1 MKSSLELF
9 GTFFMSK
16 KNIGIQGIQGSFHH
30 IVANEYYGS
39 NIDID
44 EFLTFEMMS
53 RHLAEGKSDASIMA
67 IENSIAGSII
77 PNYALIDEYNLSIVG
92 EYYLKIS
99 HNLLALKNHSID
111 DITEVH
117 SHPMALLQCREFF
130 KKYPNIKLVEDTD
143 TALSAKEIS
152 VNNIKGRAAIASRL
166 ASDLYGLDIL
176 AENIQTIKNNETR
189 FVVLERLAPNGKNIF
204 NKASLKFELDHKRGS
219 LATILNAMSDR
230 KMNLTKIQSMP
241 KIETPWRYSFFV
253 DITFK
258 YLEDYFKAKSII
270 EIMAKDFKV
279 LGEYKNS
286 KND

>member
-30 IVANEYYGS
+30 IVANEYYGN

-44 EFLTFEMMS
+44 EFQSFEIMA

-99 HNLLALKNHSID
+99 HNLLALENQSID
-111 DITEVH
+111 DIKEVH
-117 SHPMALLQCREFF
+117 SHPMALLQCRDFF
-130 KKYPNIKLVEDTD
+130 KKHSKIKLVEDTD
-143 TALSAKEIS
+143 TALSAKKIHM
-152 VNNIKGRAAIASRL
+152 NNEKGIAAIASAL
-166 ASDLYGLDIL
+166 ASHLYSLDVL
-176 AENIQTIKNNETR
+176 AENIQTIENNETR
-189 FVVLERLAPNGKNIF
+189 FVVLERSTRNSKSVF
-204 NKASLKFELDHKRGS
+204 DKASIKFELDHKRGS
-219 LATILNAMSDR
+219 LATILNVLSDC

-253 DITFK
+253 DITFQSSD
-258 YLEDYFKAKSII
+258 DYFKAKSII

>member
-1 MKSSLELF
+1 MKSGLELF

>member
-44 EFLTFEMMS
+44 EFQTFEMMA

-99 HNLLALKNHSID
+99 HNLLALENQSID
-111 DITEVH
+111 DIIEVH
-117 SHPMALLQCREFF
+117 SHPMALLQCRDFF
-130 KKYPNIKLVEDTD
+130 KKHPKIKLVEDTD
-143 TALSAKEIS
+143 TALSAKKIHM
-152 VNNIKGRAAIASRL
+152 NNEKGIAAIASAL
-166 ASDLYGLDIL
+166 ASHLYSLDVL
-176 AENIQTIKNNETR
+176 AENIQTIENNETR
-189 FVVLERLAPNGKNIF
+189 FVVLERSTPN
-204 NKASLKFELDHKRGS
+204 S
-219 LATILNAMSDR
+219 
-230 KMNLTKIQSMP
+230 
-241 KIETPWRYSFFV
+241 
-253 DITFK
+253 
-258 YLEDYFKAKSII
+258 
-270 EIMAKDFKV
+270 
-279 LGEYKNS
+279 
-286 KND
+286 

>member
-44 EFLTFEMMS
+44 EFQTFEIMA

-99 HNLLALKNHSID
+99 HNLLALENQSID
-111 DITEVH
+111 DIKEVH
-117 SHPMALLQCREFF
+117 SHPMALLQCRDFF
-130 KKYPNIKLVEDTD
+130 KKHPKIKLVEDTD
-143 TALSAKEIS
+143 TALSAKKIHM
-152 VNNIKGRAAIASRL
+152 NNEKGIGAIASAL
-166 ASDLYGLDIL
+166 ASHLYSLDVL
-176 AENIQTIKNNETR
+176 AENIQTIENNETR
-189 FVVLERLAPNGKNIF
+189 FVVLERSTRNSKSIF
-204 NKASLKFELDHKRGS
+204 DKASIKFELDHKRGS
-219 LATILNAMSDR
+219 LATILNVLSDC

-253 DITFK
+253 DITFQSSD
-258 YLEDYFKAKSII
+258 DYFKAKSII

>member
-30 IVANEYYGS
+30 IVANEYYGN

-44 EFLTFEMMS
+44 EFQSFEIMA

-99 HNLLALKNHSID
+99 HNLLALENQSID
-111 DITEVH
+111 DIIEVH
-117 SHPMALLQCREFF
+117 SHPMALLQCRDFF
-130 KKYPNIKLVEDTD
+130 KKHPKIKLVEDTD
-143 TALSAKEIS
+143 TALSAKKIHM
-152 VNNIKGRAAIASRL
+152 NNEKGIAAIASAL
-166 ASDLYGLDIL
+166 ASHLYSLDVL
-176 AENIQTIKNNETR
+176 AENIQTIENNETR
-189 FVVLERLAPNGKNIF
+189 FVVLERSTPNNKSVF
-204 NKASLKFELDHKRGS
+204 DKASIKFELDHKRGS
-219 LATILNAMSDR
+219 LATILNVLSDC

-253 DITFK
+253 DITF
-258 YLEDYFKAKSII
+258 ESSDDYFKAKSII

>member
-99 HNLLALKNHSID
+99 HNLLALENQSID
-111 DITEVH
+111 DIKEVH
-117 SHPMALLQCREFF
+117 SHPMALLQCRDFF
-130 KKYPNIKLVEDTD
+130 KKHPKIKLVEDTD
-143 TALSAKEIS
+143 TALSAKEIYIS
-152 VNNIKGRAAIASRL
+152 NVKGRAAIASEL
-166 ASDLYGLDIL
+166 ASNLYSLNVL

-189 FVVLERLAPNGKNIF
+189 FVVLKRSIINSKSVF
-204 NKASLKFELDHKRGS
+204 NKASIKFELDHKRGS
-219 LATILNAMSDR
+219 LATILNVLSDC
-230 KMNLTKIQSMP
+230 KINLTKIQSMP

-253 DITFK
+253 DITFES
-258 YLEDYFKAKSII
+258 LDDYFKAKSII
-270 EIMAKDFKV
+270 EIIAKDFKI

>member
-44 EFLTFEMMS
+44 EFQTFEIMA

-99 HNLLALKNHSID
+99 HNLLALENQSID
-111 DITEVH
+111 DIKEVH
-117 SHPMALLQCREFF
+117 SHPMALLQCRDFF
-130 KKYPNIKLVEDTD
+130 KKHPKIKLVEDTD
-143 TALSAKEIS
+143 TALSAKKIHM
-152 VNNIKGRAAIASRL
+152 NNEKGIAAIASAL
-166 ASDLYGLDIL
+166 ASHLYSLDVL
-176 AENIQTIKNNETR
+176 AENIQTIENNETR
-189 FVVLERLAPNGKNIF
+189 FVVLERSTRNSKSVF
-204 NKASLKFELDHKRGS
+204 DKASIKFELDHKRGS
-219 LATILNAMSDR
+219 LATILNVLSDC

-253 DITFK
+253 DITFQSSD
-258 YLEDYFKAKSII
+258 DYFKAKSII

>member
-44 EFLTFEMMS
+44 EFQTFEMMA

-99 HNLLALKNHSID
+99 HNLLALENQSID
-111 DITEVH
+111 DIKEVH
-117 SHPMALLQCREFF
+117 SHPMALLQCRDFF
-130 KKYPNIKLVEDTD
+130 KKHPKIKLVEDTD
-143 TALSAKEIS
+143 TALSAKKIHM
-152 VNNIKGRAAIASRL
+152 NNEKGIAAIASAL
-166 ASDLYGLDIL
+166 ASHLYALDVL

-189 FVVLERLAPNGKNIF
+189 FVVLERSTPNSKSVF
-204 NKASLKFELDHKRGS
+204 NNAAVKFELDHKRGS
-219 LATILNAMSDR
+219 LATILNVLSDC

-253 DITFK
+253 DITFES
-258 YLEDYFKAKSII
+258 LDDYFKVKSII

>member
-44 EFLTFEMMS
+44 EFQTFEIMAS
-53 RHLAEGKSDASIMA
+53 HLAEGKSDASIMA

-99 HNLLALKNHSID
+99 HNLLALENQSID
-111 DITEVH
+111 DIIEVH
-117 SHPMALLQCREFF
+117 SHPMALLQCRDFF
-130 KKYPNIKLVEDTD
+130 KKHPKIKLVEDTD
-143 TALSAKEIS
+143 TALSAKKIHM
-152 VNNIKGRAAIASRL
+152 NNEKGIAAIASAL
-166 ASDLYGLDIL
+166 ASHLYSLDVL
-176 AENIQTIKNNETR
+176 AENIQTIENNETR
-189 FVVLERLAPNGKNIF
+189 FVVLERSTRNSKSVF
-204 NKASLKFELDHKRGS
+204 DKASIKFELDHKRGS
-219 LATILNAMSDR
+219 LATILNVLSDC

-253 DITFK
+253 DITF
-258 YLEDYFKAKSII
+258 ESSDDYFKAKSII

>member
-99 HNLLALKNHSID
+99 HNLLALENQSID
-111 DITEVH
+111 DIKEVH
-117 SHPMALLQCREFF
+117 SHPMALLQCRDFF
-130 KKYPNIKLVEDTD
+130 KKHPKIKLVEDTD
-143 TALSAKEIS
+143 TALSAKEIYIS
-152 VNNIKGRAAIASRL
+152 NVKGRAAIASKL
-166 ASDLYGLDIL
+166 ASNLYSLDVL

-189 FVVLERLAPNGKNIF
+189 FVVLKRSIINSKSVF
-204 NKASLKFELDHKRGS
+204 NKASIKFELDHKRGS
-219 LATILNAMSDR
+219 LATILNVLSDC
-230 KMNLTKIQSMP
+230 KINLTKIQSMP

-253 DITFK
+253 DITFES
-258 YLEDYFKAKSII
+258 LDDYFKAKSII
-270 EIMAKDFKV
+270 EIMAKDFKI